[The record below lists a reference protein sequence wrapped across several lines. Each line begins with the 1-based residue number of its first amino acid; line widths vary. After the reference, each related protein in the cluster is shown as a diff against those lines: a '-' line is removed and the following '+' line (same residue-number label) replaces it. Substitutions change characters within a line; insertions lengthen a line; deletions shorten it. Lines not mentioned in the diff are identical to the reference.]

1 MHARKHGDGHVDG
14 HVRLA
19 SPRLMGFRFY
29 VYVSS
34 TSPYLFDIM
43 PQDETTEATRWR
55 LRAFFCSS
63 FCSAASIDGVVT
75 FVV

>member
-1 MHARKHGDGHVDG
+1 MSVTCAHVDVIHHTLRPGSSMHARKHGDGHVDG

-19 SPRLMGFRFY
+19 SLRLMGFRVY

-43 PQDETTEATRWR
+43 PQDETTEASWART
-55 LRAFFCSS
+55 
-63 FCSAASIDGVVT
+63 
-75 FVV
+75 